1 MYNDLYLYNLE
12 TDIFI
17 ESTDLLFDNINM
29 NDNLSLLLE
38 DGNTDNSNILL
49 KMADSII
56 TKIKE
61 IIDWIK
67 DKIIGSKEEKD
78 YKAVIDA
85 YMKNNKDFTIS
96 FNDDPEINYNNYVKI
111 YNMIKSGNNNEDID
125 KIINSEVKKAD
136 KSYKKCQ
143 ELIDKF
149 NILLSKYNELAKS
162 LKKDIKSD
170 KESNKIK
177 SDQIR
182 KCLKITNLIR
192 KNITILTYSNIIKQP
207 GITGKIK
214 FWLKN
219 DKTIPKVILAT
230 AIAVGIIKRK
240 DIEHYLTRE
249 INISKAKR
257 FIKNQDGFK
266 GTTMHINRSTNS
278 YKSTGMSGLKV
289 RKSYEGSISAYG
301 DGKDADID
309 ISDYRKF
316 NPRKDVKYINY
327 EWGSE

>member
-17 ESTDLLFDNINM
+17 ESTDLLFENINS
-29 NDNLSLLLE
+29 NNSVSLLLE
-38 DGNTDNSNILL
+38 DGNDNSNMLVKL
-49 KMADSII
+49 ADSII
-56 TKIKE
+56 NKIKE

-67 DKIIGSKEEKD
+67 DKIFGSKEEKD
-78 YKAVIDA
+78 YKTVIDA
-85 YMKNNKDFTIS
+85 YMKSNKDFTLT
-96 FNDDPEINYNNYVKI
+96 FDDDPEINYNNYVKI

-125 KIINSEVKKAD
+125 KIISIEIKKGD

-149 NILLSKYNELAKS
+149 RVLSSKYNELAKS
-162 LKKDIKSD
+162 LKNDMKSD
-170 KESNKIK
+170 EESKKIK
-177 SDQIR
+177 SDQIK

-207 GITGKIK
+207 GISGKIK

-249 INISKAKR
+249 VNISKAKR

-266 GTTMHINRSTNS
+266 DTIMHIYKSTNS
-278 YKSTGMSGLKV
+278 YKSTGMGGLKV
-289 RKSYEGSISAYG
+289 RKSYEGSISASG
-301 DGKDADID
+301 DGKDADIN

-327 EWGSE
+327 E

>member
-1 MYNDLYLYNLE
+1 MYDDLYLYNLE

-17 ESTDLLFDNINM
+17 ESTDLLFENINS
-29 NDNLSLLLE
+29 NNSVSLLLE
-38 DGNTDNSNILL
+38 DGNDNSNMLVKL
-49 KMADSII
+49 ADSII
-56 TKIKE
+56 NKIKE

-67 DKIIGSKEEKD
+67 DKIFGSKEEKD
-78 YKAVIDA
+78 YKTVIDA
-85 YMKNNKDFTIS
+85 YMKSNKNFTLT
-96 FNDDPEINYNNYVKI
+96 FDDDPEINYNNYVKI

-125 KIINSEVKKAD
+125 KIISSEIKKGD

-149 NILLSKYNELAKS
+149 RVLSSKYNELAKS
-162 LKKDIKSD
+162 LKNDMKSD
-170 KESNKIK
+170 EESKKIK
-177 SDQIR
+177 SDQI
-182 KCLKITNLIR
+182 KECLKITNLIR

-207 GITGKIK
+207 GISGKIK

-249 INISKAKR
+249 VNISKAKR

-266 GTTMHINRSTNS
+266 DTIMHI
-278 YKSTGMSGLKV
+278 
-289 RKSYEGSISAYG
+289 
-301 DGKDADID
+301 
-309 ISDYRKF
+309 
-316 NPRKDVKYINY
+316 YINLLIHIKVLV
-327 EWGSE
+327 WVV